1 MLLKIEKYSII
12 GDYKY
17 ERRFNMSMNEVNGVS
32 NLQNFNSVD
41 NNIIRK
47 KTDIDNVPVAKAGAY
62 SKKVTDAI
70 IEQALEQSS
79 GHKAVNLLLSNSPIG
94 LGDQPNKEDI
104 QNAGYTMLTT
114 AFHHGAPV
122 LYKSGDGST
131 ITVYN
136 GKGTPEMGEDK
147 RKIVYQTERF
157 TQEMFYDENG
167 RLTNGKMIIKDKIAG
182 FTEQQYDF
190 IMGADNHIKSVIR

>member
-1 MLLKIEKYSII
+1 
-12 GDYKY
+12 
-17 ERRFNMSMNEVNGVS
+17 MSMNEVNGVS
-32 NLQNFNSVD
+32 NLQKLLRVTNNSD
-41 NNIIRK
+41 GNSTIS
-47 KTDIDNVPVAKAGAY
+47 KTDINNVPICNGGAS
-62 SKKVTDAI
+62 SKKVTDAV

-79 GHKAVNLLLSNSPIG
+79 GHKSVNLLLSNSPIG
-94 LGDQPNKEDI
+94 LGNQPNKEDI
-104 QNAGYTMLTT
+104 QNAGYTFATT
-114 AFHHGAPV
+114 AYHLGAPV
-122 LYKSGDGST
+122 IYTSSDGST

-136 GKGTPEMGEDK
+136 GKGTANKGEDK

-167 RLTNGKMIIKDKIAG
+167 RLTNGKMIIKDKVAG